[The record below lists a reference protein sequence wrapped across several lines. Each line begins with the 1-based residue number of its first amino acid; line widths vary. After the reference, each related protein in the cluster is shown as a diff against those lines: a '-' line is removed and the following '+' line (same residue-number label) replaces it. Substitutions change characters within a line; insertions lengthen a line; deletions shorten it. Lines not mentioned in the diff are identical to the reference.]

1 MTKKTFF
8 PIAVKLITIIT
19 AIILIS
25 LATTTFLITAVIRN
39 DVRVTAENNNFSL
52 NTHSASEA
60 EIFLNSVI
68 TNTTFIINLINN
80 SENAATVSESVFE
93 TDRTI
98 AAILAPGFLELI
110 NNNFFYSNGF
120 DLEHLREYEKQNHE
134 SIEKAENGESVL
146 LNAYPAFETQL
157 LALFVPLQL
166 NNTNTAVMILFDPA
180 ALTDSFGS
188 GTNKAVLVNSAGEIL
203 VSSDI
208 DSIKNGEN
216 IKESV
221 IYGILSESSGRQ
233 RQFVYMEDGHEI
245 FASFCRLLGGEAVV
259 ITTINDEIV
268 FEALKTA
275 TRRNIWLGLTVLWFA
290 VLFVWFFSKTI
301 SLPVSRLKE
310 TVNAIEQGDYDVE
323 PDVRTKDELEVL
335 SDSIVNMSHG
345 LKERERLKESFGRF
359 TNSQIAEKAMKGELQ
374 LGGENRFIT
383 IFFTDIRN
391 FTEYSEKLLPDEVV
405 TFLND
410 FLEIMVECITK
421 TGGCVD
427 KFIGD
432 AIMAVWGAPNS
443 SASPKDDALAA
454 VTSAFLMRNALAEY
468 NLTRKEKGLKPIHT
482 GCGINS
488 GDVVAGQVGSHERME
503 YTVIGDTV
511 NLASRIESINK
522 QLSTDILITEN
533 TYKLIKEYV
542 VAEKMPSF
550 HVKGKKKAVKLY
562 APVALKQSADGL
574 LDNAEQCK
582 TLKELRKKLGMK
594 EPDLSGVDIDEEEKK
609 YNIG

>member
-1 MTKKTFF
+1 MDKKNFF
-8 PIAVKLITIIT
+8 PIAVKLISIIT

-25 LATTTFLITAVIRN
+25 LAITTFLITAVIRN
-39 DVRVTAENNNFSL
+39 DVRITAENNNFSL

-60 EIFLNSVI
+60 EIFLNSII

-80 SENAATVSESVFE
+80 SENSATVSESVFE

-98 AAILAPGFLELI
+98 AAILAPGTLELV
-110 NNNFFYSNGF
+110 NNNFFYSDGF
-120 DLEHLREYEKQNHE
+120 DLEHIKEYEKQNE
-134 SIEKAENGESVL
+134 EALQKAENGESVL
-146 LNAYPAFETQL
+146 LNAYPFFGTQL

-166 NNTNTAVMILFDPA
+166 NNTNTAVMILFDSG

-188 GTNKAVLVNSAGEIL
+188 GTNKAVLVNSRGDIL

-208 DSIKNGEN
+208 DAIRNGES
-216 IKESV
+216 ISGSAIFDIV
-221 IYGILSESSGRQ
+221 SEGSSRQ
-233 RQFVYMEDGHEI
+233 RQLVYTENGSEI
-245 FASFCRLLGGEAVV
+245 FASFCRLLGGEAIV
-259 ITTINDEIV
+259 ITQITDEIV
-268 FEALKTA
+268 FEALRTA
-275 TRRNIWLGLTVLWFA
+275 TRRNIWLGLTVMWFA

-301 SLPVSRLKE
+301 SLPVSRLE
-310 TVNAIEQGDYDVE
+310 NTVHEIEQGEYDVQ
-323 PDVRTKDELEVL
+323 PDVHTHDELEVL
-335 SDSIVNMSHG
+335 SDSIVKMSQG

-359 TNSQIAEKAMKGELQ
+359 TNSQIAEKAMRGELQ
-374 LGGENRFIT
+374 LGGENRFVT

-391 FTEYSEKLLPDEVV
+391 FTEYSEKLQPDEVV

-410 FLEIMVECITK
+410 FLEILVECITR

-432 AIMAVWGAPNS
+432 AIMAVWGAPNG
-443 SASPKDDALAA
+443 SASSKDDALAA
-454 VTSAFLMRNALAEY
+454 VSSAFLMRSALIEY
-468 NLTRKEKGLKPIHT
+468 NKKRVEKGLSPIHT

-533 TYKLIKEYV
+533 TYKLVKEYL

-550 HVKGKKKAVKLY
+550 KVKGKKKAVKLY
-562 APVALKQSADGL
+562 APVALKDSPYSLPEGTVQY
-574 LDNAEQCK
+574 K
-582 TLKELRKKLGMK
+582 TLKELRKMLGMK

-609 YNIG
+609 YHIE